1 MNSWLRNFLFPN
13 LAPRQNF
20 IFRGSG
26 HIRIIITICTTIA
39 CITLF
44 LLFLHGSH
52 YVNESRDFVL
62 LTVAVIASIA
72 NVAKYYCYYCYYCNY
87 YTLALPAKPSP
98 RKVKEEKMAAARI
111 WHKQR
116 PAAADGRRR
125 LGKIALA
132 NQQHIAS
139 ILLSLADYASMPD
152 LLVTLVNSLH
162 EAKFMQGLSE
172 QARPA

>member
-1 MNSWLRNFLFPN
+1 MF
-13 LAPRQNF
+13 
-20 IFRGSG
+20 
-26 HIRIIITICTTIA
+26 
-39 CITLF
+39 
-44 LLFLHGSH
+44 
-52 YVNESRDFVL
+52 NESRDFVL

-72 NVAKYYCYYCYYCNY
+72 NFAKYYCYYCYYCNY

-152 LLVTLVNSLH
+152 FACHACQQLARGQVHAGAFRT
-162 EAKFMQGLSE
+162 
-172 QARPA
+172 ARPA